1 MAEKKD
7 SGPLNPLVV
16 TSAGGVGAA
25 TMASHHFASGLRSE
39 AEAEHRCTD
48 AQCLEDR
55 VLFAHPGAAGC
66 VRDAPGV
73 GAPQP
78 AEGLEVQGW
87 VAAAV
92 LGAGTHPD

>member
-1 MAEKKD
+1 MPNVWRTGSFFA
-7 SGPLNPLVV
+7 LLVC
-16 TSAGGVGAA
+16 
-25 TMASHHFASGLRSE
+25 RN
-39 AEAEHRCTD
+39 
-48 AQCLEDR
+48 Q
-55 VLFAHPGAAGC
+55 PGAAGC

-92 LGAGTHPD
+92 LRAGTDPD